1 MSFKTQ
7 LEDLV
12 LWPSPWNQ
20 NCLDKSLSM
29 MKWTLLKTNTRLFN
43 GGGGGGGGSGGS
55 YFIPWVFEP
64 EMFNLDPL
72 GVKELGKM

>member
-1 MSFKTQ
+1 M
-7 LEDLV
+7 
-12 LWPSPWNQ
+12 
-20 NCLDKSLSM
+20 
-29 MKWTLLKTNTRLFN
+29 KTNTRLFN

-72 GVKELGKM
+72 GVNLQFTFTVSYSVKELGKM